1 MPWGRLA
8 VLHLSAPLTGFP
20 VGSNKTSTVRS
31 AVMIK
36 LTRLNKSEFY
46 LNPDLIKSIE
56 ETPDTII
63 KLINDDHFL
72 VREKAEVVID
82 KIVAF
87 RVKILQLSKQD
98 LHLLCPER

>member
-1 MPWGRLA
+1 
-8 VLHLSAPLTGFP
+8 
-20 VGSNKTSTVRS
+20 
-31 AVMIK
+31 MIK

-56 ETPDTII
+56 EIPDTII
-63 KLINDDHFL
+63 KLINDDDFL

-87 RVKILQLSKQD
+87 RVKVLQLSRQD
-98 LHLLCPER
+98 MHLNNTAP

>member
-1 MPWGRLA
+1 MPWGRL
-8 VLHLSAPLTGFP
+8 VRSCSFLTIGRFP
-20 VGSNKTSTVRS
+20 GWFNKTSTVRS

-56 ETPDTII
+56 EIPDTII
-63 KLINDDHFL
+63 KLINDDDFL

-87 RVKILQLSKQD
+87 RVKVLQLSRQD
-98 LHLLCPER
+98 MHQ

>member
-1 MPWGRLA
+1 MGTPGPFMLLPHHR
-8 VLHLSAPLTGFP
+8 SFSCGF
-20 VGSNKTSTVRS
+20 NNTSTVRS

-72 VREKAEVVID
+72 VQEKAEVVID

-87 RVKILQLSKQD
+87 RVKILQLSRQD
-98 LHLLCPER
+98 MDLNGTER

>member
-1 MPWGRLA
+1 
-8 VLHLSAPLTGFP
+8 
-20 VGSNKTSTVRS
+20 
-31 AVMIK
+31 MIK

-82 KIVAF
+82 RIVAF
-87 RVKILQLSKQD
+87 RVKILQLSRQN
-98 LHLLCPER
+98 LHLDGTEP

>member
-1 MPWGRLA
+1 MPWGRL
-8 VLHLSAPLTGFP
+8 VRSCSFLTTGRFS
-20 VGSNKTSTVRS
+20 GWFNNTFTVRS
-31 AVMIK
+31 VVMIK

-56 ETPDTII
+56 EIPDTII
-63 KLINDDHFL
+63 KLINDDDFL

-87 RVKILQLSKQD
+87 RVKVLQLSRQD
-98 LHLLCPER
+98 MHQ